1 MIKINKNNSQI
12 QVKELENHDLIN
24 SFFDTLSNLTEIGK
38 DVYDKEFSQK
48 IFEKIRKSDNIK
60 IFVAIK
66 DTDIVG
72 SITAIIEQKFIHNG
86 GRICHIED
94 VVTRKGF
101 EKLGIGSILV
111 DKVLELAIQEKCYK
125 VILNCSEYNSKFYE
139 KLGFYKHN
147 IGMRYN
153 LEIWQKLKVLFYI
166 NNYITL
172 IQMSLD

>member
-1 MIKINKNNSQI
+1 MIKINKKKTQI
-12 QVKELENHDLIN
+12 QVKELENDDLSN

-38 DVYDKEFSQK
+38 DVYNTEFSQE
-48 IFEKIRKSDNIK
+48 IFEKIRKSSNIK

-66 DTDIVG
+66 DNDIVG

-86 GRICHIED
+86 GKICHIED

-111 DKVLELAIQEKCYK
+111 KKVLELAKKEKCYK

-139 KLGFYKHN
+139 KLGFYKHD

-153 LEIWQKLKVLFYI
+153 IDI
-166 NNYITL
+166 
-172 IQMSLD
+172 

>member
-1 MIKINKNNSQI
+1 MIKINKKNSQI

-48 IFEKIRKSDNIK
+48 ILEKIRKSGNIK
-60 IFVAIK
+60 IFVAIN

-111 DKVLELAIQEKCYK
+111 EKVLELAIQEKCYK

-139 KLGFYKHN
+139 KLGFYKHS

-153 LEIWQKLKVLFYI
+153 LEFDK
-166 NNYITL
+166 N
-172 IQMSLD
+172 

>member
-1 MIKINKNNSQI
+1 LIKINKENSQI
-12 QVKELENHDLIN
+12 QIKELEKDDLID

-38 DVYDKEFSQK
+38 DVYNKGFSQK
-48 IFEKIRKSDNIK
+48 IFEEIRKSSNIK

-86 GRICHIED
+86 GKICHIED

-101 EKLGIGSILV
+101 QNLGIGSLLVKKILQ
-111 DKVLELAIQEKCYK
+111 LARQEKCYK
-125 VILNCSEYNSKFYE
+125 VILNCSEYNSSFYE
-139 KLGFYKHN
+139 KLGFYKHD

-153 LEIWQKLKVLFYI
+153 IDI
-166 NNYITL
+166 
-172 IQMSLD
+172 

>member
-1 MIKINKNNSQI
+1 MIKINKENSQI
-12 QVKELENHDLIN
+12 QIKELEKDDLID

-38 DVYDKEFSQK
+38 DVYNKGFSQK
-48 IFEKIRKSDNIK
+48 IFEEIRKSSNIK

-86 GRICHIED
+86 GKICHIED

-101 EKLGIGSILV
+101 QNLGIGSLLV
-111 DKVLELAIQEKCYK
+111 KKVLQLARQEKCYK
-125 VILNCSEYNSKFYE
+125 VILNCSEYNSSFYI
-139 KLGFYKHN
+139 KLGFYKQD

-153 LEIWQKLKVLFYI
+153 IDI
-166 NNYITL
+166 
-172 IQMSLD
+172 

>member
-172 IQMSLD
+172 IQMGLD